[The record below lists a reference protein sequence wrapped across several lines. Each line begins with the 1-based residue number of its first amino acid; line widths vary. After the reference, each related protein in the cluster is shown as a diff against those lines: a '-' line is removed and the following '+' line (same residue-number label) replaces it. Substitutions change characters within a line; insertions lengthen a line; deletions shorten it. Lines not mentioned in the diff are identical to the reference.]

1 MEVLHLNQESFE
13 KLTNQNEKAVLIDF
27 GATWC
32 GPCQMLAPELDKLAA
47 AHPEIIVGKVDVDE
61 CRDLAINLGINTVP
75 TLFFFRNGEMAQKL
89 VGYMSADDL
98 AKKLGL

>member
-13 KLTNQNEKAVLIDF
+13 KLTNQSEKAVLIDS

-61 CRDLAINLGINTVP
+61 CRDLAISLGINTVP